1 MLLSGKTNEHQF
13 SFITFHFTQTH
24 THTHFKSLAA
34 PAEDILYYTAGADTL
49 FAADSVCFSC
59 LMELS
64 VPRAQSEYCGLPQS
78 INDQRLA
85 F

>member
-1 MLLSGKTNEHQF
+1 MSMSSIHHISLPTDTYLLARKKKKIF
-13 SFITFHFTQTH
+13 SSTRRGH
-24 THTHFKSLAA
+24 TRLH
-34 PAEDILYYTAGADTL
+34 TAGADTL

-64 VPRAQSEYCGLPQS
+64 VPRAQAEYCGQPQS
-78 INDQRLA
+78 INDLRVA